1 MKTKVLD
8 DAYLRVE
15 AVNSSFYYYPKK
27 DPKILDLEDI
37 QRQIKRHVDGASTV
51 LIVKYKDICSYCNY
65 DWEESDGSDE
75 PLGLPQCCSKAQED
89 WVNEST
95 KTA

>member
-15 AVNSSFYYYPKK
+15 VDHYGGKFWFSTKK

-37 QRQIKRHVDGASTV
+37 EAQIKRHVDGASTE
-51 LIVKYKDICSYCNY
+51 LIVKYKDICSYCKY

-89 WVNEST
+89 WVNET
-95 KTA
+95 T